1 MEAVMVTNDVYIIL
15 REAIAKAAEQSGK
28 LYEKGQEP
36 HYMALA
42 AAVALRQAG
51 YSITKD
57 AVAA

>member
-1 MEAVMVTNDVYIIL
+1 MVTNDVYIIL

-57 AVAA
+57 AVTA